1 MPEAAR
7 CPDCGASTAPT
18 DAFCS
23 ECGHRLAQSI
33 GDETASYGTPPG
45 QSAQF
50 GPPPYS
56 PPPRFGPMP
65 PPPGAPPSRGKG
77 FFADL
82 FDFGFTDFVTP
93 KVVKFVY
100 VVVTIIIA
108 LAWIFYIILGFTI
121 SPGAGLLVLI
131 FGPIVALLWLL
142 VCRITLELTMV
153 IFRIG
158 ADLHAVRERKDLDQ
172 TIPRT
177 DSTHRSGN
185 G

>member
-7 CPDCGASTAPT
+7 CPNCGASTAPT

-33 GDETASYGTPPG
+33 GDETVSHGTPSGRSSAGPPSYG
-45 QSAQF
+45 
-50 GPPPYS
+50 S
-56 PPPRFGPMP
+56 PPPFGPTP
-65 PPPGAPPSRGKG
+65 PPPGEPPSRGKG

-82 FDFGFTDFVTP
+82 FDFGFTDFITP

-108 LAWIFYIILGFTI
+108 LAWIFYIILGFSI

-158 ADLHAVRERKDLDQ
+158 ADLHAVRERKDLEQ
-172 TIPRT
+172 KVPRP
-177 DSTHRSGN
+177 DSSHGSGN
-185 G
+185 R